1 MTQPL
6 LLTYVHQ
13 GRERTLSFDGV
24 ARSILWV
31 CPGSS
36 ESQRDAVA
44 SVEQHGNRV
53 MLRPATAFQLVV
65 EDGSQ
70 APEVALDDAAER
82 FVRLVSVHDGSV
94 SSLLV
99 RPASERARVFRKY
112 GFSCDVEL
120 LVGRDE
126 SAQLSYRSRFV
137 SSRHA
142 AIRLVGEQFTVEDLG
157 SSNGTFVNGVLLQP
171 GAQLSLTPG
180 DVVSV
185 MDLVVMV
192 GHRFVCMNDPDGLT
206 LGQVAG
212 MTPIDHAA
220 FKAMCPPASETSG
233 AIEPFYPAPRLMHT
247 IHAREFK
254 VDDPPQKKKQ
264 DEQPAIMQL
273 GPQFLMGFASVFM
286 GMNAITGLA
295 DGSSDILTALP
306 SIAMCVSMLG
316 GMMVFPVI
324 INSYQKKIDARDE
337 LKRESAYT
345 DYLNGIESTLVDE
358 CEVQA
363 QILRDNRTPMGD
375 LLNDVWQLAPQL
387 MNRTLVHDDF
397 MDLRVGT
404 GSISLDADVHWPE
417 KRFTIDDDKLMD
429 KVEAL
434 RKNPPAVNDV
444 PLAFNPAKHYVA
456 GIVGPRPDV
465 WAFARGLVTQVCGMF
480 GYQEVKVA
488 LVASEDEEPEWAFL
502 RAMPHL
508 FDDAG
513 QRRFIATDFDS
524 LIEVGMG
531 LERVVEQRKGEKK
544 ASFSVSDTDFAG
556 YGTYYVVICADKG
569 LCERSDTLSRLARE
583 RKNYGMSLIYFGEEL
598 KDLPRECDYVID
610 LSANDGLALLGGS
623 SSLSRGTGAPAKTGA
638 DSGSA
643 CMFDRNDVSGTL
655 VRFEPDIMI
664 DRVTANAVG
673 HSLARLKLDLAS
685 QHSQI
690 PKSLGFLQMFEVGNT
705 TQLNIA
711 QRWQENDASRSLATP
726 VGRDAQGEFSILNL
740 HENVHGPHGLIAGTT
755 GSGKSEFII
764 TYILSMCVNFAPDE
778 ASFVL
783 IDYKGG
789 GLAGAFDNERF
800 VLPHLAGTITN
811 LDGAAITRSLVSIKS
826 ELKRRQ
832 DMFNKARDITGE
844 ATVDIYKYL
853 AYYRQ
858 GVLTEPLPHLFIVA
872 DEFAELKQQE
882 PEFMEEL
889 ISAARIGRSLGVHL
903 ILATQKP
910 SGVVNDQI
918 WSNSRFKVCLKVA
931 DAADSKEM
939 IRRPDAAE
947 IKGPGR
953 FYMLV
958 GFNEFFACGQSA
970 YSGSKYAPMDSYE
983 PPRDNSVDLI
993 DDLGNNVASLKPTVQ
1008 ATKTKESELNAV
1020 LSAICQT
1027 ADTVGKHAGR
1037 LWLNPLPDRIV
1048 LGSLEGRYRYE
1059 APTDG
1064 LQVVVGE
1071 MDDPENQRQDLYA
1084 LDLAECGNV
1093 MLYGGQGSGVEALA
1107 ATMLYGLS
1115 GDYGPDKLSYYVID
1129 FGAGTLTAFRDMPQC
1144 GGVVL
1149 TGDDE
1154 RMNNLMKLLEG
1165 EVHRRRQL
1173 FSTAGGDIDLYNRQ
1187 CAPSERVTRTV
1198 VVLVNLASFY
1208 EQYENTL
1215 EDRLTALTR
1224 DAPRYGITFIMTSA
1238 TANTPRMRLRST
1250 FSVSVATSFN
1260 DPDDYSS
1267 LLGNLK
1273 GVVPPHQDKRGLIK
1287 IKKAVYEFQ
1296 GASIT
1301 ESVETERDAVEAL
1314 AADLASHAA
1323 TRARQIPVLP
1333 DRVRLQDMGP
1343 SATRSALVPVG
1354 FSKASV
1360 EPLSFDL
1367 AKTPYMLV
1375 YGNDN
1380 DSIAMYL
1387 RGMHECMEAAGNGGS
1402 LTYCFIDPDKI
1413 MGPVEDKNVIQ
1424 TKAGSAAALDRIEHG
1439 ERPCDVLVLT
1449 SYVQLMS
1456 GLESA
1461 DLTALNDYI
1470 ANEEGIGHTKIVACT
1485 EAWRTRGI
1493 YDDYYTVLTAYGS
1506 GVWVGGGFEDQS
1518 VFRFSRIENE
1528 YRLPARRSDGF
1539 CCNRGTIQSVRLV
1552 EAADE
1557 PDDEEA

>member
-1 MTQPL
+1 MTRPL

-24 ARSILWV
+24 SRSILWV
-31 CPGSS
+31 CPGTS

-44 SVEQHGNRV
+44 SVEQRGDRV
-53 MLRPATAFQLVV
+53 LLRPTTFFQLLV

-70 APEVALDDAAER
+70 APEVELSDSRER

-99 RPASERARVFRKY
+99 RAADEGARKFCKY

-120 LVGRDE
+120 LIGRDQA
-126 SAQLSYRSRFV
+126 AQLCYQSSFV

-142 AIRLVGEQFTVEDLG
+142 AIRLLGEQFSIEDLG

-171 GAQLSLTPG
+171 GSSLPLVPG
-180 DVVSV
+180 DIVSV
-185 MDLVVMV
+185 MDLVIMV
-192 GHRFVCMNDPDGLT
+192 GHRFVCLNKPSGLIV
-206 LGQVAG
+206 GQVAG
-212 MTPIDHAA
+212 MAPIDHAA
-220 FKAMCPPASETSG
+220 FRKMCPPASETSG
-233 AIEPFYPAPRLMHT
+233 ATEPFYPAPRLMHT
-247 IHAREFK
+247 IHSREFK

-264 DEQPAIMQL
+264 NDQPAIMQL

-286 GMNAITGLA
+286 GMNAISGLM
-295 DGSSDILTALP
+295 GGTSTLMSSLP
-306 SIAMCVSMLG
+306 SIAMCISMLG
-316 GMMVFPVI
+316 GMMVFPI
-324 INSYQKKIDARDE
+324 ITNRYQKKIDARNE

-363 QILRDNRTPMGD
+363 QILRDNRTPMGE

-404 GSISLDADVHWPE
+404 GSISLEADVKWPE
-417 KRFTIDDDKLMD
+417 KRFSIEDDKLMD
-429 KVEAL
+429 KVDAL
-434 RKNPPAVNDV
+434 RKNPPTVNDV

-465 WAFARGLVTQVCGMF
+465 WAFARGLITQVCGMF
-480 GYQEVKVA
+480 GYQEVKVI
-488 LVASEDEEPEWAFL
+488 LVASDDEQQEWAFL

-513 QRRFIATDFDS
+513 QRRFIATNFES
-524 LIEVGMG
+524 LVEVGMG
-531 LERVVEQRKGEKK
+531 LERIVEQRKEGGST
-544 ASFSVSDTDFAG
+544 SFSVSENDYAS
-556 YGTYYVVICADKG
+556 YGTYYVVVCADKA
-569 LCERSDTLSRLARE
+569 LCERSDTLARLARE
-583 RKNYGMSLIYFGEEL
+583 RKNNGMSLIYFGEEL

-610 LSANDGLALLGGS
+610 LSAADGMALLGS
-623 SSLSRGTGAPAKTGA
+623 SASLSRGTGALAKPGA
-638 DSGSA
+638 DKGSA

-655 VRFEPDIMI
+655 VRFEPDIML
-664 DRVTANAVG
+664 DRQTANAVG

-690 PKSLGFLQMFEVGNT
+690 PNSLGFLQMFEVGNT
-705 TQLNIA
+705 TQLNVA
-711 QRWQENDASRSLATP
+711 QRWQDNDASRTLATP

-764 TYILSMCVNFAPDE
+764 TYILSLCVNYAPDE
-778 ASFVL
+778 VAFVL

-853 AYYRQ
+853 SYYRQ

-958 GFNEFFACGQSA
+958 GFNEFFTCGQSA
-970 YSGSKYAPMDSYE
+970 YSGSKYAPMDAYV

-993 DDLGNNVASLKPTVQ
+993 DDLGNNVASLKPAIK

-1020 LSAICQT
+1020 LSTICQT

-1037 LWLNPLPDRIV
+1037 LWLNPLPDRIP
-1048 LGSLEGRYRYE
+1048 LDNLEARYRYE
-1059 APTDG
+1059 APEGG
-1064 LQVVVGE
+1064 LEAVVGE
-1071 MDDPENQRQDLYA
+1071 MDDPENQRQSLYT
-1084 LDLAECGNV
+1084 LDLATCGNV

-1107 ATMLYGLS
+1107 STMLYSLS
-1115 GDYGPDKLSYYVID
+1115 SAYGPDKLSYYILD

-1154 RMNNLMKLLEG
+1154 RVNNLFKLLEG

-1173 FSTAGGDIDLYNRQ
+1173 FSTAGGDIDLYNGQ
-1187 CAPSERVTRTV
+1187 CAPSERVTRMV
-1198 VVLVNLASFY
+1198 VVLINLASFY

-1224 DAPRYGITFIMTSA
+1224 DAPRYGIDFLMTSA

-1250 FSVSVATSFN
+1250 FSTNVATSFN
-1260 DPDDYSS
+1260 DPDDYST
-1267 LLGNLK
+1267 LLGNLN

-1287 IKKAVYEFQ
+1287 IKKNIFEFQ

-1301 ESVETERDAVEAL
+1301 DSVQTERDAIEAL
-1314 AADLASHAA
+1314 AADLASH
-1323 TRARQIPVLP
+1323 TSLRAHPIPVLP
-1333 DRVRLQDMGP
+1333 DRVHARDMGLR
-1343 SATRSALVPVG
+1343 ATTATLAPVG
-1354 FSKASV
+1354 FSKAEV

-1380 DSIAMYL
+1380 DGIGMYL
-1387 RGMHECMEAAGNGGS
+1387 RGMRECMELSAAEAG
-1402 LTYCFIDPDKI
+1402 LTYCFIDPEKLL
-1413 MGPVEDKNVIQ
+1413 GPVEDKNVIQ
-1424 TKAGSAAALDRIEHG
+1424 TKAGSASVLDRIENG
-1439 ERPCDVLVLT
+1439 DRACDILVLT
-1449 SYVQLMS
+1449 SFVQLMAS
-1456 GLESA
+1456 LESSDSMA
-1461 DLTALNDYI
+1461 FGEYI
-1470 ANEEGIGHTKIVACT
+1470 SKQGDIEHTKIVACS
-1485 EAWRTRGI
+1485 EAWRLRGI

-1506 GVWVGGGFEDQS
+1506 GVWVGGGFDDQS
-1518 VFRFSRIENE
+1518 IFRYSRIENE
-1528 YRLPARRSDGF
+1528 YRQQARRSDGF
-1539 CCNRGTIQSVRLV
+1539 YCNRGTIRSVRLV
-1552 EAADE
+1552 EAVDE
-1557 PDDEEA
+1557 PDDEA